1 VFTCDVYILLINGC
15 LHSVG
20 SVKCQQKLSWH
31 REGGF
36 DGMQI
41 SAFMIRLLTFNF
53 VTQLP
58 RFDILVICIIAVLLC
73 DALWLHNAY
82 SY

>member
-1 VFTCDVYILLINGC
+1 MFTCDVYILLINGC
-15 LHSVG
+15 LHSLG
-20 SVKCQQKLSWH
+20 SVKYQQKLSWH

-36 DGMQI
+36 DGMQM

>member
-1 VFTCDVYILLINGC
+1 MFLLVPAYPGCPGSKAVKRSLVVLLINGC
-15 LHSVG
+15 LHSLD

-41 SAFMIRLLTFNF
+41 SAFMISLLTFNF

-58 RFDILVICIIAVLLC
+58 RFDILVICI
-73 DALWLHNAY
+73 
-82 SY
+82 